1 VFDPDSFGE
10 VLAAAL
16 DAGDVACFQLALDQ
30 DDDAAWLRACEMLV
44 PIVQARDVAFLL
56 RDHAHLVG
64 QTGADGMHTEERVA
78 DLRQHL
84 PDDAILG
91 AGCSGL
97 RHEAMVAGEDG
108 ADYVA
113 FGPWSAH
120 VSQTL
125 TWWQETMEPPC
136 VAYGNIDLAAV
147 PLAAAAGADFVMADD
162 AIWNHPDGP
171 AAGVAAAIA
180 AIANASPH

>member
-1 VFDPDSFGE
+1 MQS
-10 VLAAAL
+10 
-16 DAGDVACFQLALDQ
+16 
-30 DDDAAWLRACEMLV
+30 
-44 PIVQARDVAFLL
+44 RDVAFLL
-56 RDHAHLVG
+56 KDHAHLVG
-64 QTGADGMHTEERVA
+64 QAGADGMHTEERVGE
-78 DLRQHL
+78 LRQQL

-97 RHEAMVAGEDG
+97 RHEAMLAGEDG

-113 FGPWSAH
+113 FGPWSEH
-120 VSQTL
+120 VGQTL

-147 PLAAAAGADFVMADD
+147 PFAAAAGADFVMVDD
-162 AIWNHPDGP
+162 AIWHYPDSP
-171 AAGVAAAIA
+171 AAGVASAIA

>member
-1 VFDPDSFGE
+1 M
-10 VLAAAL
+10 LA
-16 DAGDVACFQLALDQ
+16 
-30 DDDAAWLRACEMLV
+30 

-56 RDHAHLVG
+56 RDHVHLVE
-64 QTGADGMHTEERVA
+64 QTGADGMHTEERVEG
-78 DLRQHL
+78 LRQKL

-97 RHEAMVAGEDG
+97 RHEAMVAGEDA

-113 FGPWSAH
+113 FGPWSEH
-120 VSQTL
+120 VRQTL

-147 PLAAAAGADFVMADD
+147 PLAATAGADFVMADD
-162 AIWNHPDGP
+162 AIWNHSNGP
-171 AAGVAAAIA
+171 ATGVASAIA
-180 AIANASPH
+180 AIANAPRH